1 MNTLFRCDQS
11 RLFSG
16 SWTSAGRLTVV
27 LISEM
32 IRFQERPCY
41 HLAETCQDVMNEE
54 IYTFLD
60 GADLDFYCGVSFW
73 SVCLISAF
81 LFIAILLSVQQKD
94 WYIITDPKVV
104 WGPNCHKTSWSG
116 PSAPPDRQTLSHS
129 DSWQKQI
136 SPSVFVPLTG
146 WTGSTALF
154 LRL

>member
-1 MNTLFRCDQS
+1 MWSEQIVLWQPDVCREINCGFNQWDDPVS
-11 RLFSG
+11 R
-16 SWTSAGRLTVV
+16 
-27 LISEM
+27 
-32 IRFQERPCY
+32 
-41 HLAETCQDVMNEE
+41 ET
-54 IYTFLD
+54 
-60 GADLDFYCGVSFW
+60 
-73 SVCLISAF
+73 
-81 LFIAILLSVQQKD
+81 LLSSGRDVSGCNERGDLLIFRWSRFRLLLWSQFLICLFDLCYSLYSNPVQQKD
-94 WYIITDPKVV
+94 RYIITDPKVV